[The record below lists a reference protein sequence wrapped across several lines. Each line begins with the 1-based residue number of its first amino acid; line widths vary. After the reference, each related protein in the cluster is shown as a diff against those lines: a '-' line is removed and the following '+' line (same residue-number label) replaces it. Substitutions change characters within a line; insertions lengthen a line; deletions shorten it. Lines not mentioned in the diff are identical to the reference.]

1 MAFARFKTGPLSFPA
16 ANAQRI
22 AYKLYIRTLTGLIDP
37 GFGKKKKVIF
47 FTKKNLY
54 TKRFNLAS
62 NELTVAS

>member
-1 MAFARFKTGPLSFPA
+1 MAFARFRTGPLSFPA
-16 ANAQRI
+16 ANAQLI

-37 GFGKKKKVIF
+37 GFGKKKVIF